1 MCFLFRTILDYRNL
15 ACVSNSSPV
24 DFDSNSW
31 QVVVSHVLEISG
43 LSPTELVRLLFEKND
58 SRVLDFFGGPDILI
72 KPPVGFILS
81 LSVRQ

>member
-1 MCFLFRTILDYRNL
+1 M
-15 ACVSNSSPV
+15 NSSTV

-31 QVVVSHVLEISG
+31 QVIVSHVLEFSG
-43 LSPTELVRLLFEKND
+43 LFPIELVRLLFEKND

-72 KPPVGFILS
+72 KDPVGFTLS